1 MHLFC
6 SGQSVVEVASERP
19 PCYLQT
25 LGKPSWI
32 SNRALLI
39 GAVNPLSTSH
49 LHQCNQ
55 VFVGVLSIGQ
65 ELTSI
70 SVLDCAIHCLKNQ
83 TFCKGFS
90 YDLQTG
96 RCTFGYC
103 IIPWP
108 NSTSPTVQLY
118 QVQQP
123 KCDSSPGFQ
132 VYTSGN
138 ISACLWMSST
148 QNNYTEAAAHCV
160 AMGATLMSLKYVEKM
175 NILKKNCN
183 TSVYVGLDDLG
194 TEGTFVWH
202 DDQTVLESELLHQI
216 FISGEPNDSNNN
228 EDCVE
233 YRNGYLALN
242 DIICSE
248 ERDYVTMLKL
258 VFIKRQI
265 VSTQNHV
272 QTTTEH
278 I

>member
-1 MHLFC
+1 MT
-6 SGQSVVEVASERP
+6 
-19 PCYLQT
+19 QT
-25 LGKPSWI
+25 FFV
-32 SNRALLI
+32 LLDPT
-39 GAVNPLSTSH
+39 GAVNLLSTSH

-55 VFVGVLSIGQ
+55 DFVGVLSIGQ

-70 SVLDCAIHCLKNQ
+70 SILDCAINCLKNQ

-123 KCDSSPGFQ
+123 KCENTPGFQ

-160 AMGATLMSLKYVEKM
+160 AMGATLMSLKYAEKM
-175 NILKKNCN
+175 DILKKYCN
-183 TSVYVGLDDLG
+183 TSAYIGLDDLG
-194 TEGTFVWH
+194 TEGTFVWR

-233 YRNGYLALN
+233 YRNINLALN

-248 ERDYVTMLKL
+248 VRDYVCEKTCFLC
-258 VFIKRQI
+258 
-265 VSTQNHV
+265 
-272 QTTTEH
+272 
-278 I
+278 